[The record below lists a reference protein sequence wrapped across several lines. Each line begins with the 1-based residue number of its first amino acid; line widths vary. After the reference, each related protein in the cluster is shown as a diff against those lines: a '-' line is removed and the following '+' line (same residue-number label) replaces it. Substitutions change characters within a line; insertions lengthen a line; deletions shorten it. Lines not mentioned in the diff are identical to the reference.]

1 MTLKQQAEQGIVTE
15 EMAVVA
21 VQEGLE
27 PEAVRAGLAAG
38 TLAIPRNAKRKFT
51 ELRGVGQGTSVKVN
65 ANIGASPYHSDL
77 DEELAKLDAAVRAGA
92 DSVMDLSLGPDQ
104 IRIRRAV
111 LERSP
116 VMVGTVPIY
125 QTAFELS
132 AKRKDMREMTMDD
145 FLATVRRQ
153 AEEGVDFMTIHC
165 GVTQSALKAMAAQP
179 RVLDVVSRGGAFLVE
194 WMRKNNKE
202 SPLYEHFDDILDI
215 LAEYDVTLSLGDGM
229 RPGATADA
237 GDLAQT
243 AELLTL
249 GELTRRA
256 WAKGV
261 QVIIE
266 GPGHVSLDKIEE
278 QMRLQKSLCGN
289 APFYILG
296 PLVTDV
302 AAGYDHIAGAIG
314 GAFAAMHGA
323 DFLCYVTPAEHLR
336 LPTVED
342 VREGTMA
349 SRIAAHAAD
358 LARGR
363 ASALARDRAMS
374 VARKELD
381 WETQIKLS
389 LDPEKARAF
398 RNQSEIGEDDVCTM
412 CGEFCAIK
420 RLKG

>member
-1 MTLKQQAEQGIVTE
+1 MTRKQLAEQGHITE
-15 EMAVVA
+15 EMQAVA
-21 VQEGLE
+21 KYEGLS
-27 PEAVRAGLAAG
+27 PEEVRAGLASG
-38 TLAIPRNAKRKFT
+38 VLVIPRNNRRNFK
-51 ELRGVGQGTSVKVN
+51 ELRAVGQGTSVKVN
-65 ANIGASPYHSDL
+65 ANIGASPYRSSL
-77 DEELAKLDAAVRAGA
+77 EEELAKLDAAVEAGA

-116 VMVGTVPIY
+116 VMVGTVPLY

-132 AKRKDMREMTMDD
+132 ASKRDMADMTAED
-145 FLATVRRQ
+145 FLTTVRRQ
-153 AEEGVDFMTIHC
+153 AEEGVDFMTIHS
-165 GVTQSALKAMAAQP
+165 GVTLEAVQAMQEQG
-179 RVLDVVSRGGAFLVE
+179 RLIGVVSRGGAFMVD
-194 WMRKNNKE
+194 WMRKNGKQ
-202 SPLYEHFDDILDI
+202 SPLYERFDDILDI

-229 RPGATADA
+229 RPGAGADA
-237 GDLAQT
+237 GDCAQT

-249 GELTRRA
+249 AALTRRA

-261 QVIIE
+261 QVMVE
-266 GPGHVSLDKIEE
+266 GPGHVTLDKIQE
-278 QMRLQKSLCGN
+278 QMRLQKSLCSG

-336 LPTVED
+336 LPTVQD
-342 VREGTMA
+342 VREGTVA
-349 SRIAAHAAD
+349 SKIAAHAAD

-363 ASALARDRAMS
+363 TSALQRDRAMS
-374 VARKELD
+374 EARHRLD
-381 WETQIKLS
+381 WEAQIELCI
-389 LDPEKARAF
+389 DPVKARAY
-398 RNQSEIGEDDVCTM
+398 REQSEIGTDDVCTM

-420 RLKG
+420 RLQQ